1 MIKMIV
7 EKEEVDFIAVTG
19 DLVSGQMDEHEERD
33 YWYRHIQGLESQ
45 FKDVEVPWGFV
56 PGYHDYEADQSG
68 VGLDIYNQALRLNKN
83 VVEMGNSGKDFKY
96 FNSPMQHMLTY
107 NIPIFAPDLKT
118 EVSRIWFLENG
129 KWECMG

>member
-1 MIKMIV
+1 MQITDLHLGENHENDVSTDLMIKMIV

-19 DLVSGQMDEHEERD
+19 DLVSGQMDEHEQKD
-33 YWYRHIQGLESQ
+33 YWYKHIQGLESQ

-96 FNSPMQHMLTY
+96 FNSPM
-107 NIPIFAPDLKT
+107 
-118 EVSRIWFLENG
+118 
-129 KWECMG
+129 